1 LDSYWNDGFYAF
13 GLTTCP
19 LCTRRQ
25 LSDAD
30 SVNTIDVDDLFWE
43 AEATPVVYPEGAVA
57 SVNNVVEHGSYQDGF
72 AVYAQFFKPMGIT
85 VKSDGSTLWIGDY
98 GNNRIRNIT
107 CSSLTAPTFAPTA
120 LPTHV
125 PTAKPTALPTA
136 APVAGKAKTGKGKG
150 GVGAGKAAKG
160 AAGAKGGAK
169 AGKAGKHGVG
179 ESATA
184 ADASSTSASL
194 SVTAVVLISVFSF
207 VGAVTAAYLLY
218 NRKSIANMLGSSN

>member
-1 LDSYWNDGFYAF
+1 VD
-13 GLTTCP
+13 
-19 LCTRRQ
+19 
-25 LSDAD
+25 
-30 SVNTIDVDDLFWE
+30 TIDRDDLFWE
-43 AEATPVVYPEGAVA
+43 EEAIPVVYPEGAVA
-57 SVNNVVEHGSYQDGF
+57 SVNPVVEDGSYQDGF

-107 CSSLTAPTFAPTA
+107 CSSLTAPTFVPTA
-120 LPTHV
+120 LPTRK

-136 APVAGKAKTGKGKG
+136 APVVGKAKTGKGKG
-150 GVGAGKAAKG
+150 GNGAGKAAKG
-160 AAGAKGGAK
+160 GGGKGKKAAKNS
-169 AGKAGKHGVG
+169 VG

-218 NRKSIANMLGSSN
+218 NRKSIAVMLGVSS

>member
-1 LDSYWNDGFYAF
+1 
-13 GLTTCP
+13 
-19 LCTRRQ
+19 
-25 LSDAD
+25 
-30 SVNTIDVDDLFWE
+30 
-43 AEATPVVYPEGAVA
+43 VVYPEGAVA

-125 PTAKPTALPTA
+125 PTAKPTTLPTA
-136 APVAGKAKTGKGKG
+136 AQVAGKAKTGKGKG
-150 GVGAGKAAKG
+150 GTGAGKAAKG
-160 AAGAKGGAK
+160 GAKGAK
-169 AGKAGKHGVG
+169 AGKHSVG

-218 NRKSIANMLGSSN
+218 NRKSIANMLGVSS

>member
-1 LDSYWNDGFYAF
+1 
-13 GLTTCP
+13 

-30 SVNTIDVDDLFWE
+30 SVNAEVGNTIDVDDLFWE

-125 PTAKPTALPTA
+125 PTAKPTTLPTA
-136 APVAGKAKTGKGKG
+136 APVLGKAKTGKGKG
-150 GVGAGKAAKG
+150 GTKGGAR
-160 AAGAKGGAK
+160 GAK
-169 AGKAGKHGVG
+169 AGKHSVG

-207 VGAVTAAYLLY
+207 VGVVTTAYLLY
-218 NRKSIANMLGSSN
+218 NRKSIANMLGVSS

>member
-1 LDSYWNDGFYAF
+1 VNAEVG
-13 GLTTCP
+13 
-19 LCTRRQ
+19 
-25 LSDAD
+25 
-30 SVNTIDVDDLFWE
+30 NTIDVDDLFWE

-120 LPTHV
+120 LPTRV
-125 PTAKPTALPTA
+125 PTAKPTTLPTA
-136 APVAGKAKTGKGKG
+136 APVVGKAKTGKGKG
-150 GVGAGKAAKG
+150 GTGAGKAAKG
-160 AAGAKGGAK
+160 GGKGAK
-169 AGKAGKHGVG
+169 AGKHSVG
-179 ESATA
+179 ESASA

-218 NRKSIANMLGSSN
+218 NRKSIANMLGVSS